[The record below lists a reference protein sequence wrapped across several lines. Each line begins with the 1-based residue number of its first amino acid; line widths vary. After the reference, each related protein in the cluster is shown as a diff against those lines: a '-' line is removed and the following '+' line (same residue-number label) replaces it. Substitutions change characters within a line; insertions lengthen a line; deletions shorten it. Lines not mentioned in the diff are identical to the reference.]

1 MAENGF
7 PIPQER
13 IARQKLPHWDELP
26 DLELYMDQVLSLLQR
41 CLGNHP
47 SFIRKGLT
55 ASMVNN
61 YVKLGVMPPPARKKY
76 TRTHVAYLI
85 IICVLKPCMPIDF
98 IKNMIAASLQTQSV
112 QTVYENFC
120 TLYADAVQEAAG
132 GIDVRPEKGD
142 WRTLAELYRASLR
155 AQAEQAL
162 AIELY
167 EAALEK
173 E

>member
-1 MAENGF
+1 MEKTDY
-7 PIPQER
+7 PLPSEQ
-13 IARQKLPHWDELP
+13 IARQKLPHWNELP

-61 YVKLGVMPPPARKKY
+61 YVKLGVMPPPMRKKY

-85 IICVLKPCMPIDF
+85 IICVLKPCMPIEF
-98 IKNMIAASLQTQSV
+98 IKNMLAASLQTKNI
-112 QTVYENFC
+112 QTVYDKFC
-120 TLYADAVQEAAG
+120 VLYEDAVHEAAE
-132 GIDVRPEKGD
+132 GIDAQPEKGD
-142 WRTLAELYRASLR
+142 WRTLAAVYRASLR

-173 E
+173 P